1 MTVKD
6 ASLLLNISTKTLYRL
21 IERKEINSFTFSP
34 RKTLIRRKDI
44 DSYFDK
50 NLKELESSKKTVE
63 IDINLDNSYTIQ
75 EVQEKYN
82 ISNGALYNL
91 IIRFK
96 IPKKKQGKYTLVRRE
111 DIDSIFN

>member
-1 MTVKD
+1 MIIRNLKIKESDLETLSKSNDTKIQKIEEIKGRDFLTVKD

-63 IDINLDNSYTIQ
+63 IDINLDNS
-75 EVQEKYN
+75 
-82 ISNGALYNL
+82 
-91 IIRFK
+91 
-96 IPKKKQGKYTLVRRE
+96 
-111 DIDSIFN
+111 